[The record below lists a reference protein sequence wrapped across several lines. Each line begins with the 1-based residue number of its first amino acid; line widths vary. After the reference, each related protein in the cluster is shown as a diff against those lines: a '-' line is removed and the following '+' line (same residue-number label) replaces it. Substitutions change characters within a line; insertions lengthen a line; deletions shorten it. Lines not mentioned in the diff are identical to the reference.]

1 MFIIKKDIQNLEK
14 ALEFLSTTNHIALLT
29 FNNLHP
35 DLRLVGELLPQ
46 GYDLLWRRRAR
57 LYMEV
62 PHEWP
67 VPDEFLD
74 CMKDGRIKLYGKF
87 RTFQGKL
94 IRSDRYKAW
103 LQIDHYYA
111 SMQELYWKAL
121 FSKGIILA
129 VESYKIDEYTLV
141 SFEFQPL
148 PVRMLVPKSLP
159 HKVPEKSDM
168 ENPLLVSLLFGKT
181 DIKYYP
187 ADPLSL
193 DDYDDFP
200 IGFTNQYDLSQSIF
214 VDNFESARK
223 TIADILCPG
232 V

>member
-1 MFIIKKDIQNLEK
+1 M
-14 ALEFLSTTNHIALLT
+14 LT

-35 DLRLVGELLPQ
+35 DLRVVGELLPQ
-46 GYDLLWRRRAR
+46 GHDLLWRRRTL

-62 PHEWP
+62 TSEWP
-67 VPDEFLD
+67 VPDEFRD
-74 CMKDGRIKLYGKF
+74 QVKDGRIKLYGKF
-87 RTFQGKL
+87 RTFRGKL
-94 IRSDRYKAW
+94 IRTDRYKAW
-103 LQIDHYYA
+103 SQIDHYYA

-121 FSKGIILA
+121 FAKGIILA
-129 VESYKIDEYTLV
+129 VYSHVIDEYALV
-141 SFEFQPL
+141 CSEFSPL

-159 HKVPEKSDM
+159 HRIPEKREM
-168 ENPLLVSLLFGKT
+168 ENSLLLELLEKN

-187 ADPLSL
+187 TEPLSL

-200 IGFTNQYDLSQSIF
+200 IGVTNNYSLSQEIF
-214 VDNFESARK
+214 VDDFESARK

>member
-1 MFIIKKDIQNLEK
+1 MLNFDNI
-14 ALEFLSTTNHIALLT
+14 
-29 FNNLHP
+29 HP
-35 DLRLVGELLPQ
+35 DLRVVGEMLDQ
-46 GYDLLWRRRAR
+46 GHDLLWRRRAR

-74 CMKDGRIKLYGKF
+74 CMKDGRIKLYGTF
-87 RTFQGKL
+87 RIFRGKL
-94 IRSDRYKAW
+94 IRSDQYDAW
-103 LQIDHYYA
+103 LQVNHFYA
-111 SMQELYWKAL
+111 SMQELYWKTL
-121 FSKGIILA
+121 FAKGIILA
-129 VESYKIDEYTLV
+129 VYSHIIDEYALV
-141 SFEFQPL
+141 SSEFYPL

-159 HKVPEKSDM
+159 HRIPEKREM
-168 ENPLLVSLLFGKT
+168 ENSLLLDLLEKN

-187 ADPLSL
+187 TEPLSL

-200 IGFTNQYDLSQSIF
+200 IGFTNNYSLSQAIF
-214 VDNFESARK
+214 VDDFESARK